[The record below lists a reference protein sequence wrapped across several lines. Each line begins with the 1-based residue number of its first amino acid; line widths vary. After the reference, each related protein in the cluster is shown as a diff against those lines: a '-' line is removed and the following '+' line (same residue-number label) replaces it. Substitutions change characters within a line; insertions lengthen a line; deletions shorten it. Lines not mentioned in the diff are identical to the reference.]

1 MPLYDS
7 TSIQS
12 FELNYLFKEYPLGTL
27 GIANE
32 RRLRSQKELIECFI
46 TDSSGD
52 FDLLGLSD
60 TSSENAILMDKL
72 LDYRLG
78 NDVSLDDV
86 DYDNLNY
93 RLAKLIYTYLNLM
106 VNGIVTQFDTTD
118 SISSGNSLI
127 DGLFEL
133 YVLNEGH
140 KLVKTWKNFED
151 SELIDLRPTR
161 KKFILTQNDIDL
173 TYLFITDELPHDT
186 DEMFLYKNGE
196 LVDRTD
202 YSFYSDSTSLTI
214 YLDSSS
220 SPNLGA
226 NVNDIL
232 ILDAFTSVNVYDL

>member
-1 MPLYDS
+1 MPSYDS

-12 FELNYLFKEYPLGTL
+12 FGLNYLFREYPLSSL

-32 RRLRSQKELIECFI
+32 RRLKSQKELIECFI
-46 TDSSGD
+46 TDSSGT

-60 TSSENAILMDKL
+60 TSSENSVMMDKL

-78 NDVSLDDV
+78 NTITLDDI
-86 DYDNLNY
+86 DYNTLNY

-161 KKFILTQNDIDL
+161 KKFIITQDDIDL
-173 TYLFITDELPHDT
+173 GYLFITDELPHDT

-196 LVDRTD
+196 LVDRTN
-202 YSFYSDSTSLTI
+202 YSFYNDSSSLTI
-214 YLDSSS
+214 YLDSTN
-220 SPNLGA
+220 SPNLGI
-226 NVNDIL
+226 NLNDIL